1 MTDVPNLFKFLVE
14 LVRIP
19 EVILGYEVRV
29 AGSRSVFISVSFVC
43 FRIRPA
49 GDLLTSNLFNVPFL
63 WHICLAAFICI
74 FVFVRSCI

>member
-29 AGSRSVFISVSFVC
+29 AGS
-43 FRIRPA
+43 
-49 GDLLTSNLFNVPFL
+49 
-63 WHICLAAFICI
+63 
-74 FVFVRSCI
+74 